1 MFTRRR
7 TSFTESETRGADSQ
21 HSGSSHTVTDGLSYA
36 SYKIQIVNGAGL
48 TAANLTNFVAFQ
60 AAH

>member
-1 MFTRRR
+1 LKAKPAALTAN
-7 TSFTESETRGADSQ
+7 TPAVL
-21 HSGSSHTVTDGLSYA
+21 TVTDGLSYA
-36 SYKIQIVNGAGL
+36 SYKIQIVNGAGS